1 MTSIETLQESTQ
13 EKSKSTYGNAPL
25 TEQQAAAMLGLSVK
39 TLRAWRGRKRGPRF
53 VRFGRAVRYYAHDI
67 DTYIQRCAV
76 QTIACLVLVE
86 RPAAS

>member
-53 VRFGRAVRYYAHDI
+53 VRYYAHDI